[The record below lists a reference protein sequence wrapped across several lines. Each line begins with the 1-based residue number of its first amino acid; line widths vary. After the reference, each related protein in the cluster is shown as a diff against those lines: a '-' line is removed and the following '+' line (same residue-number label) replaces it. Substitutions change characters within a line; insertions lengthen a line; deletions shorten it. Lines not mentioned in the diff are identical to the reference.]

1 MRRREK
7 ILTRLFWTSIA
18 CIVLPLLALLALKL
32 LRVTGAAACAYA
44 IGAAL
49 LAGGM
54 LLIVSGI
61 GLMRG
66 ILRTIGSVSCIS
78 IFWICLCSVWWPGA
92 LGTALLI
99 GGALR

>member
-18 CIVLPLLALLALKL
+18 CIVLSLLALLALKR

-54 LLIVSGI
+54 LLDRFGDRLDA
-61 GLMRG
+61 G
-66 ILRTIGSVSCIS
+66 GS
-78 IFWICLCSVWWPGA
+78 FEQ
-92 LGTALLI
+92 LGP
-99 GGALR
+99 